1 MEQERRKTD
10 AFITRIEPRLEK
22 FSVIQ
27 QRVLKDIE
35 KLFVQHE
42 VTDGD
47 IVLIKEKINNGFGE
61 SIAQI
66 RKMLWFVLS
75 GLGTVTTGVILSIV
89 LGG

>member
-1 MEQERRKTD
+1 MEERRKSD
-10 AFITRIEPRLEK
+10 AFITRIEPKLEK
-22 FSVIQ
+22 FNVIQ

-35 KLFVQHE
+35 KLNMQHE

-47 IVLIKEKINNGFGE
+47 ITLIKNKIFNGFGE
-61 SIAQI
+61 SIAQL

-75 GLGTVTTGVILSIV
+75 GLGTIATAVVLSIV